1 MRESARRLKNLEKKM
16 QGGTVENLGRLAELI
31 AQGAYYDE
39 LSEEEKDAYCAY
51 QGHNREAME
60 TVEKMVTGTLHFQVE
75 RKPRPLT
82 DAEYKERVEEVKA
95 YMKKATEEYNSE
107 EAKRKRE
114 AEYQELQRL
123 GELRRNDFYCGR
135 DMDKEHPLPWQEKK
149 AEA

>member
-1 MRESARRLKNLEKKM
+1 MKENARRIKRMEARLN
-16 QGGTVENLGRLAELI
+16 GTTAGNLGRLAGLI
-31 AQGAYYDE
+31 AQGAFYDE
-39 LSEEEKDAYCAY
+39 LTEDEKDAYCSY
-51 QGHNREAME
+51 REFNREAME

-95 YMKKATEEYNSE
+95 YMKKATEEFNSE

>member
-1 MRESARRLKNLEKKM
+1 MRESARRLKNLERKM

-39 LSEEEKDAYCAY
+39 LTDEEKDAYCSY
-51 QGHNREAME
+51 REFNREAME
-60 TVEKMVTGTLHFQVE
+60 AVETMVTGTLHFQVE

-82 DAEYKERVEEVKA
+82 EAEKKERLQWLDD
-95 YMKKATEEYNSE
+95 YMKKATEEFNSP
-107 EAKRKRE
+107 EAKAKRE